1 MKRVKRVLIGMIC
14 LPLILI
20 VLWILYEAFG
30 MAVNHISGNRQT
42 KNLIKEIETDLSS
55 AEIVDS
61 YTKTGNTTG
70 TSNHVDMLSVVVFTT
85 EDPLDEIE
93 NKMARYY
100 ESKESGSIDFWI
112 GDIKEFKSI
121 KEERG
126 FLYIDLNR
134 LDVADPEEN
143 GYILYMNTGAPFR
156 DNIEGH

>member
-30 MAVNHISGNRQT
+30 MAVNHISGNQQT
-42 KNLIKEIETDLSS
+42 KNLIQEIETGSS
-55 AEIVDS
+55 SVKIIDS

-126 FLYIDLNR
+126 FLYIDLNH
-134 LDVADPEEN
+134 LDVADPEGN

>member
-1 MKRVKRVLIGMIC
+1 M
-14 LPLILI
+14 
-20 VLWILYEAFG
+20 
-30 MAVNHISGNRQT
+30 
-42 KNLIKEIETDLSS
+42 IKEIETDLSS

-112 GDIKEFKSI
+112 GNIKEYK
-121 KEERG
+121 
-126 FLYIDLNR
+126 
-134 LDVADPEEN
+134 
-143 GYILYMNTGAPFR
+143 YILYMNTGAPFR